1 MQKKPCCYD
10 RTPRGSGIIVQ
21 DPTTIQTTAHYK
33 GVIKDLFR
41 TRINYQYNSVTAWA
55 VIASTAIKTKLSKY
69 THVRTSTERG
79 PEITIS
85 TVTTP
90 TQEARHTDECA
101 THWWTNIAWL
111 IPSYRG
117 ESLTRNNGITT
128 PAASGVHPQP
138 SAPDSTTWQ
147 DRWLQEQL
155 KQ

>member
-1 MQKKPCCYD
+1 MLLRSNTKRQRNYSS
-10 RTPRGSGIIVQ
+10 R
-21 DPTTIQTTAHYK
+21 PTTIQTTAHYE

-41 TRINYQYNSVTAWA
+41 IRINYQYNSVTAWA

-138 SAPDSTTWQ
+138 SAPASTTWQ